1 MLHRLA
7 GPEARSVLRQ
17 HGFADLARIFGEQ
30 VLPRKSQIGGEVF
43 GMDAAIE
50 ADLAELVEGSL
61 GEVGVTEPLVV
72 LEPGLE
78 LELQPAAARS
88 ATARA
93 AIPA

>member
-1 MLHRLA
+1 MVTDCAPRPPEEPLGDGAAAALVA
-7 GPEARSVLRQ
+7 GA
-17 HGFADLARIFGEQ
+17 
-30 VLPRKSQIGGEVF
+30 
-43 GMDAAIE
+43 
-50 ADLAELVEGSL
+50 
-61 GEVGVTEPLVV
+61 EPLVV